1 MIISKLHIDSF
12 YCDTLEEAYSY
23 AISFVLNTYGYSVHV
38 ASDGVLAI
46 DTNALE
52 IKLKDSFNIPTSG
65 FAFDGSKSDFDTD
78 LYEDLIDNT
87 ETESMLKTY
96 VNDGDIS
103 GYTDKDIEIMRL
115 IEKYNKNVL
124 ALRATRKVEIE
135 NTINT
140 SSDSSS
146 AVDLTTVNQQLTNM
160 NTNLDNISSKLE
172 TTEIIDN
179 SKKSITDVIN
189 QQSNTIQVDELG
201 ILRNKKGYY

>member
-1 MIISKLHIDSF
+1 MIIAYLHDVTDTSIEALISDIQIRYGYSMRESAGALLHSINF
-12 YCDTLEEAYSY
+12 TDTLE
-23 AISFVLNTYGYSVHV
+23 
-38 ASDGVLAI
+38 I
-46 DTNALE
+46 DLHNFNLP
-52 IKLKDSFNIPTSG
+52 LDSFG
-65 FAFDGSKSDFDTD
+65 FATSSDFETD
-78 LYEDLIDNT
+78 LYSDLIDNT

-96 VNDGDIS
+96 INDGDIS

-140 SSDSSS
+140 SSDTQST
-146 AVDLTTVNQQLTNM
+146 VDLSTVNQQLTNI
-160 NTNLDNISSKLE
+160 NTNLDSISSKLE